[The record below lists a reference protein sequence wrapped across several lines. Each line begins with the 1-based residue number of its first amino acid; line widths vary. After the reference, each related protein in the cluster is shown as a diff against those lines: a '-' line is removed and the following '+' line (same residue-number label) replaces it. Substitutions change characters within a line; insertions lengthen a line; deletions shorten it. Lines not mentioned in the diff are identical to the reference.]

1 MARIDFAFGATER
14 ITQACQTSLR
24 QYLAGQALLVYCT
37 DAARLK
43 AFDQKLWSV
52 DEAAFVP
59 HVSAD
64 DPAAPDTPIWLVA
77 NNLPQALAR
86 APAKAWLLNLDDQCP
101 PGIENVVRVLEIVS
115 DEDADKAAARERWR
129 LYQAGGH
136 EVKSFRLAPS

>member
-14 ITQACQTSLR
+14 LTQACQTTLR
-24 QYLAGQALLVYCT
+24 QYLAGQVLLVYCT

-59 HVSAD
+59 HVCAD
-64 DPAAPDTPIWLVA
+64 DPAASDTPIWLVA
-77 NNLPQALAR
+77 SNLPQALAR

-101 PGIENVVRVLEIVS
+101 PSIENVVRVLEIVS

-136 EVKSFRLAPS
+136 EVKSFRLSPT

>member
-14 ITQACQTSLR
+14 IAQACQTSLR

-77 NNLPQALAR
+77 SNLPQALAR
-86 APAKAWLLNLDDQCP
+86 APAKAWLLNLDDLCP
-101 PGIENVVRVLEIVS
+101 PGIENVARVLEIVS

-136 EVKSFRLAPS
+136 EVKSFRLSPS

>member
-1 MARIDFAFGATER
+1 MTRIDFAFGATER

-24 QYLAGQALLVYCT
+24 QYLAGQRLLVYCT

-101 PGIENVVRVLEIVS
+101 PGIEHVVRVLEIVS
-115 DEDADKAAARERWR
+115 DEDEDKAAARERWR

-136 EVKSFRLAPS
+136 EVKSFRLPPT

>member
-24 QYLAGQALLVYCT
+24 QYLAGQTLLVYCT

-77 NNLPQALAR
+77 SNLPQALAR

-101 PGIENVVRVLEIVS
+101 PGIENVARVLEIVS

-136 EVKSFRLAPS
+136 EVKSFRLSPT

>member
-24 QYLAGQALLVYCT
+24 QYLAGQTLLVYCT

-59 HVSAD
+59 HVSSD

-77 NNLPQALAR
+77 SNLPQALAR

-101 PGIENVVRVLEIVS
+101 PGIESVARVLEIVS

-136 EVKSFRLAPS
+136 EVKSFRLSPT

>member
-24 QYLAGQALLVYCT
+24 QYLAGQTLLVYCT

-77 NNLPQALAR
+77 SNLAQALAR

-101 PGIENVVRVLEIVS
+101 PGIENVARVLEIVS

-136 EVKSFRLAPS
+136 EVKSFRLSPT